1 MSSSSSNSL
10 STSMTA
16 TTPAEPVV
24 HKSIQSFREFRR
36 TALFPSPQ
44 NPQSPQQQQRTLGF
58 VPTMGALHEGHLS
71 LVETARR
78 QNDVVVVSIFV
89 NPTQFGPNEDFDK
102 YPRQFEEDYKL
113 LSKFGVDHI
122 LAPTNNQE
130 MYNPGHVTSVHL
142 DGFDELPEG
151 KVRPGHFDGVA
162 TVVTK
167 LLNIVQPT
175 RAYFGQK
182 DAVQCVLIQR
192 LVEDLNMDVDVRIM
206 DTVREHDG
214 LAKSS
219 RNAYLS
225 KEERTAACIIYKSL
239 VGAQTLFDERRRQR
253 HSQQR
258 QMHSDGDDKSSSTLL
273 PSSEI
278 ITTVQTILESEPLVS
293 EIQYVS
299 VDDRRTMKPLQDVLL
314 VSDDGSSDNVS
325 SSSSSAATTKTTNH
339 VGAIVSLA
347 CKIGSVRLID
357 NIVLK

>member
-1 MSSSSSNSL
+1 MSSSSSNS
-10 STSMTA
+10 TRTTA
-16 TTPAEPVV
+16 TTTEPVV

-36 TALFPSPQ
+36 TALLPSHQ
-44 NPQSPQQQQRTLGF
+44 DLQSQQKQQQQRSLGF

-102 YPRQFEEDYKL
+102 YPRQFEEDYKK

-122 LAPTNNQE
+122 LAPTNSQE

-167 LLNIVQPT
+167 LFNIVKPT
-175 RAYFGQK
+175 RAYFGAK

-225 KEERTAACIIYKSL
+225 NEERIAASIIYKSL
-239 VGAQTLFDERRRQR
+239 VGAQTLFDECRQR
-253 HSQQR
+253 QR
-258 QMHSDGDDKSSSTLL
+258 QKRSDGDNTLQ
-273 PSSEI
+273 SSEI
-278 ITTVQTILESEPLVS
+278 IATVQRILKSEPLVS

-299 VDDRRTMKPLQDVLL
+299 VDDRRNMKPLQDVLL
-314 VSDDGSSDNVS
+314 VSDDGSSSNAS
-325 SSSSSAATTKTTNH
+325 ASFAAAAAAATKDPH
-339 VGAIVSLA
+339 GAIVSLA

-357 NIVLK
+357 NIILK